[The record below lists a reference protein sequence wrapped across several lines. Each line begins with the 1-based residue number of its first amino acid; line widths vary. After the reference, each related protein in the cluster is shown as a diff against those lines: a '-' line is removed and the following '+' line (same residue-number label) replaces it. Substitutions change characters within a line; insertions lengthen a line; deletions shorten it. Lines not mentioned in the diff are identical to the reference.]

1 LADSRKSFLE
11 SAIFLCDIFPCLF
24 VIIVERAFSEKRGT
38 SWRNTMEKNRYILA
52 VETYGNTVYRAAY
65 QYCGNKSDAED
76 VVQNTFIKLLQS
88 KKEFES
94 EEYLK
99 RWLIRVAIN
108 EAKNISMSFWKKR
121 ISSLE
126 EVCIE
131 KSYEFHT
138 DAQSDLYVTVMQ
150 LPAKYRIV
158 VHLYYFEDYSTK
170 EISEILKLKET
181 TVQTQLMRARGKL
194 KEMLKEAW
202 KDE

>member
-1 LADSRKSFLE
+1 
-11 SAIFLCDIFPCLF
+11 
-24 VIIVERAFSEKRGT
+24 
-38 SWRNTMEKNRYILA
+38 MEKNRYIAA
-52 VETYGNTVYRAAY
+52 VENYGNTVYRAAY

-76 VVQNTFIKLLQS
+76 VVQNTYIKLLQS
-88 KKEFES
+88 KTEFED

-121 ISSLE
+121 MSSLE
-126 EVCIE
+126 EMQVE
-131 KSYEFHT
+131 DTYEFQT
-138 DAQSDLYVTVMQ
+138 SEQSDLYEAVMK

-170 EISEILKLKET
+170 EIAEILKQKET

-202 KDE
+202 EDE